1 MEKGFS
7 NAVNIVL
14 RQANANAA
22 RCVCVWAALALRE
35 EGFDRNG
42 IKRVLDSII
51 KYSKQSCGK
60 TNIQEQ
66 LEHIERVTGLK
77 IVWATDDVVTVE
89 ELED

>member
-1 MEKGFS
+1 MAKGFS

-51 KYSKQSCGK
+51 K
-60 TNIQEQ
+60 
-66 LEHIERVTGLK
+66 
-77 IVWATDDVVTVE
+77 
-89 ELED
+89 